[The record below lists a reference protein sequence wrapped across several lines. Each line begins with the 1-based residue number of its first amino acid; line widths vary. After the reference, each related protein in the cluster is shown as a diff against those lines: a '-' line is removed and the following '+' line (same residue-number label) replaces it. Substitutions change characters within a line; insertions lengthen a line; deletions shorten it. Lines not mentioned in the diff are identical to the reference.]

1 MKLKILHLNVFK
13 FSRRPIKL
21 ETVLSLVSFAHH
33 HISLLM
39 NHYSKENYGDVQMK
53 LITLIKN
60 CIVVDESKVEIIE
73 SRNQFFVLQKHFW
86 LENMNYDFKPPIVA
100 EW

>member
-1 MKLKILHLNVFK
+1 
-13 FSRRPIKL
+13 
-21 ETVLSLVSFAHH
+21 
-33 HISLLM
+33 M

-73 SRNQFFVLQKHFW
+73 SLNQFFSLQKPFW
-86 LENMNYDFKPPIVA
+86 LENMNYDFKPPLVA